1 MSNQSESKAV
11 LRSSTPPSEEN
22 RRRLLAF
29 LEKKYGAPVTMEW
42 ERDDKLVDGSLLQ
55 VGSEIYDWS
64 V

>member
-29 LEKKYGAPVTMEW
+29 LEKKYGAPVT
-42 ERDDKLVDGSLLQ
+42 L
-55 VGSEIYDWS
+55 
-64 V
+64 